1 MSDRQS
7 SLKLKTDST
16 FAFIYSD
23 GGNTLMFRQF
33 GKIQSLKK
41 SVKDTFTSHD

>member
-7 SLKLKTDST
+7 SLKLKTDGT

-23 GGNTLMFRQF
+23 GGNILMFRQF
-33 GKIQSLKK
+33 GEIQYFKK
-41 SVKDTFTSHD
+41 LVRDTFT